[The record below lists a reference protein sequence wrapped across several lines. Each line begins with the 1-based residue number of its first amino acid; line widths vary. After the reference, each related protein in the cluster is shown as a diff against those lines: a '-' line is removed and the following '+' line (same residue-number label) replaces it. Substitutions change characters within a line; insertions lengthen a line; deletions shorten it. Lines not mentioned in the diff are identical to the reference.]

1 MDSME
6 QEMNSQRKTIAE
18 NSRLIDQMGKIIDNQ
33 QKIIKKNQNITRQLT
48 SELHQLIGGLY
59 NQTKQKSTI
68 DSHVSHLN
76 WKKSP
81 EAWQKFYEESLA
93 KKDNLDEPD
102 YWGIWPTTRQG
113 DMLEERMKELQQSM
127 NKIEEWKKIHSK
139 REILESKISH
149 IDELSKIERC
159 NELEERIALLESKLL
174 EKEEMIS
181 GKNDIS
187 ETSSESS
194 EERIKNSNYLCG
206 NE

>member
-1 MDSME
+1 
-6 QEMNSQRKTIAE
+6 
-18 NSRLIDQMGKIIDNQ
+18 MGKIIDNQ

-48 SELHQLIGGLY
+48 DELHQLIGGLY

-194 EERIKNSNYLCG
+194 ESSEERIKNSNYLCG